1 MPFLDA
7 AIASIVEQSFADFEL
22 VIGDDGSSDGSTER
36 LHDWARRD
44 TRIRLLE
51 RTTSGGPVGSSNWVA
66 NAALAP
72 IVARMDADDIMLPRR
87 LERQFALLDAR
98 PDVVLVG
105 TVFDAI
111 DGKGRLTRR
120 SGSRAVDA
128 RNAPPIAHGSIMYR
142 KAVFDQVGGYAA
154 GTDYFEDTDLYYRIV
169 AAGTLM
175 VLTEPLY
182 RYRFSERSARLNIP
196 VAQLQ
201 HAYAKRRTDRP
212 LPPEADSD
220 DHLRPETLR
229 AVGSLRL
236 WSGGRPGVLRDLLRS
251 RALGW
256 NMNAARTIA
265 WATWGAVSPGTLRA
279 SIRLVDGLRARTT
292 RRDSGN
298 ANMVEWR
305 PRVAFGGGSP
315 TAAASSEQLHR
326 SVGADDSEP
335 TCLVPKNVPFPTAFD
350 EGSQPLDRREGD
362 RADLDDLDLALGN
375 QFVTLRT
382 PNPRHAASLLDPH

>member
-1 MPFLDA
+1 MPVKNAMPFLDA

-22 VIGDDGSSDGSTER
+22 VIGDDGSTDGSTER

-44 TRIRLLE
+44 PRIRLLQ
-51 RTTSGGPVGSSNWVA
+51 RRISDGPVGSSNWVA
-66 NAALAP
+66 DAALAP

-87 LERQFALLDAR
+87 LERQFALLHAR

-111 DGKGRLTRR
+111 DSKGRLTRR
-120 SGSRAVDA
+120 GGSRAVDP

-142 KAVFDQVGGYAA
+142 KKAFDQVGGYAT

-169 AAGTLM
+169 GAGTLM

-182 RYRFSERSARLNIP
+182 RYRFSEKSARLNIP

-201 HAYAKRRTDRP
+201 RAYAKRRSDR
-212 LPPEADSD
+212 LLSREVDADD
-220 DHLRPETLR
+220 DLRPETLR

-256 NMNAARTIA
+256 NMNAVRTIA
-265 WATWGAVSPGTLRA
+265 WAMWGAVSPGTLRA

-292 RRDSGN
+292 RRDGEN
-298 ANMVEWR
+298 ANMIEWR
-305 PRVAFGGGSP
+305 PRAALDGDCL
-315 TAAASSEQLHR
+315 AAAALSEQTQR
-326 SVGADDSEP
+326 SVGAEDSEP
-335 TCLVPKNVPFPTAFD
+335 TCPVP
-350 EGSQPLDRREGD
+350 EDRPAHFAGK
-362 RADLDDLDLALGN
+362 LSVVSTG
-375 QFVTLRT
+375 
-382 PNPRHAASLLDPH
+382 

>member
-1 MPFLDA
+1 MPVKNAMPFLDA
-7 AIASIVEQSFADFEL
+7 AMASILEQSFSDFEL
-22 VIGDDGSSDGSTER
+22 VIGNDGSTDGSSER
-36 LHDWARRD
+36 LRDWARRD
-44 TRIRLLE
+44 ARIRLLE

-66 NAALAP
+66 DAALAP

-111 DGKGRLTRR
+111 DDKGRLTRR

-182 RYRFSERSARLNIP
+182 RYRFSGTSSRLNIP
-196 VAQLQ
+196 LVRLQ
-201 HAYAKRRTDRP
+201 HAYAKRRADRS
-212 LPPEADSD
+212 LPYEADTD
-220 DHLRPETLR
+220 DDLRPETLR

-265 WATWGAVSPGTLRA
+265 WAMWGAVSPGTLRA
-279 SIRLVDGLRARTT
+279 SIRLVDRLRTRTT
-292 RRDSGN
+292 RRDSGD

-305 PRVAFGGGSP
+305 PRVALGRGSP
-315 TAAASSEQLHR
+315 TATSGTVSLARQMLAD
-326 SVGADDSEP
+326 ADDRQTTNASAEP
-335 TCLVPKNVPFPTAFD
+335 VPPLQLVP
-350 EGSQPLDRREGD
+350 
-362 RADLDDLDLALGN
+362 
-375 QFVTLRT
+375 
-382 PNPRHAASLLDPH
+382 